1 MPVKPPVGC
10 ANFPHELAYQSESL
24 LRDRFPNLIQ
34 FNHLSRGG
42 HFAAFEEPELL
53 SSDVWAF
60 VEKVENMMK
69 EVEAERL
76 SKAKEDSKKNKKKSV

>member
-1 MPVKPPVGC
+1 MPVQPPVGC
-10 ANFPHELAYQSESL
+10 AIFPHELAYQSESL
-24 LRDRFPNLIQ
+24 VRDRFPNLIQ
-34 FNHLSRGG
+34 FNHLPRGG

-69 EVEAERL
+69 EEEAERL
-76 SKAKEDSKKNKKKSV
+76 SKAKETEQKSKKKNV